1 MAIHKNKLLPMPF
14 FWHTF
19 WLFSLSFSPSPQ
31 PPMFTTLLSFLQPW
45 MQVLVLLSFVFT
57 SGAALVNVTVDDTLG
72 DLLTGRKPSYSG
84 TWFSSSNC
92 SVIELDNPFCGLNLD
107 NSSLLNG
114 TWMGSAT
121 ASSSVSILFNGA
133 PLCRMSRLILGLFI
147 FFQAQRSMHSS

>member
-1 MAIHKNKLLPMPF
+1 
-14 FWHTF
+14 
-19 WLFSLSFSPSPQ
+19 
-31 PPMFTTLLSFLQPW
+31 MFTTLLSFLQPW
-45 MQVLVLLSFVFT
+45 MQALVLLSFVLT

-72 DLLTGRKPSYSG
+72 DLQTGRKPSYSG

-133 PLCRMSRLILGLFI
+133 PLCRMSRLTLG
-147 FFQAQRSMHSS
+147 